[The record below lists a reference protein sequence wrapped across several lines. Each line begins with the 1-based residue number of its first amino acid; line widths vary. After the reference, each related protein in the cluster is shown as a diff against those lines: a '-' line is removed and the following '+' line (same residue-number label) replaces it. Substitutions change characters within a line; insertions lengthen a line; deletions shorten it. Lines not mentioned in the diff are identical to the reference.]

1 MQMKSIIMLENKKDL
16 RILFKFTTRS
26 RPHLFERGMQSIIQN
41 VTNENYQILVSVDTD
56 DTTMPQA
63 LYKYENDIKVKICY
77 GTSKNKI
84 DAINRDVEKADE
96 WHILINMSD
105 DMVFVCRGFDDTI
118 RDSFDNLKQC
128 LHFPDGN
135 TNQLITM
142 SVIGREFYDRF
153 GYIYNPEYVSL
164 WCDNEQMEVAKLIYA
179 YKYVDMLIFNHLHPA
194 FAKAELDNQYRHTES
209 FYGIDGQTF
218 ERRKAINFGL

>member
-1 MQMKSIIMLENKKDL
+1 MKFITMLENKNDL

-26 RPHLFERGMQSIIQN
+26 RPHLFERGMQTIIQN
-41 VTNENYQILVSVDTD
+41 VVNENYQILVSVDTD
-56 DTTMPQA
+56 DATMTEA
-63 LYKYENDIKVKICY
+63 LKKYEDNVKVKICY

-84 DAINRDVEKADE
+84 DAINRDVEKADD

-105 DMVFVCRGFDDTI
+105 DMVFVCRGFDDII
-118 RDSFDNLKQC
+118 RNSFDNLKQC

-142 SVIGREFYDRF
+142 SILGREFYDRF

-179 YKYVDMLIFNHLHPA
+179 YKYVDMMILNHLHPA
-194 FAKAELDNQYRHTES
+194 FAKADFDNQYKHTES
-209 FYGIDGQTF
+209 FYGVDAQTF
-218 ERRKAINFGL
+218 ERRKAIKFGL

>member
-1 MQMKSIIMLENKKDL
+1 MLENKQDL

-56 DTTMPQA
+56 DSTMIEA
-63 LYKYENDIKVKICY
+63 LKKYQNNTKVKIFY
-77 GTSKNKI
+77 GVSKNKI
-84 DAINRDVEKADE
+84 DAINRDVEKADD

-105 DMVFVCRGFDDTI
+105 DMVFICRGFDEI
-118 RDSFDNLKQC
+118 VRNNFDNLKQC

-142 SVIGREFYDRF
+142 SIIGKEFYDRL

-164 WCDNEQMEVAKLIYA
+164 WCDNEQMEVAKLIFA
-179 YKYVDMLIFNHLHPA
+179 YKYVDTTIFNHLHPA
-194 FAKAELDNQYRHTES
+194 FNKAEIDNQYRHTES
-209 FYGIDGQTF
+209 FYGIDGETF
-218 ERRKAINFGL
+218 VRRRAINFGI